1 MTRIRRHTLIDTR
14 AARTRPRRRSSH
26 LAVGLVLALG
36 LAACGGDASTD
47 DSAAAASSGIE
58 VEAGDLFFEPDAL
71 TASAGEISVTLA
83 NVGAIE
89 HDFVVEEAG
98 DLDVVGLVAPGESA
112 TGTVELEAGTYTV
125 YCSVAGHRAA
135 GMEATL
141 DVQ

>member
-1 MTRIRRHTLIDTR
+1 MSSHTMSP
-14 AARTRPRRRSSH
+14 RPRH
-26 LAVGLVLALG
+26 LVLGLALAFG
-36 LAACGGDASTD
+36 LAACGGDSATD
-47 DSAAAASSGIE
+47 EGAAAASSSIE
-58 VEAGDLFFEPDAL
+58 VEAGDLYYEPDAFS
-71 TASAGEISVTLA
+71 AAAGEITVTLD

-89 HDFVVEEAG
+89 HDFIIEEAG
-98 DLDVVGLVAPGESA
+98 DLDVVGMVAPGDRA